1 MYDLLSVDSKQCSVH
16 DLQSV
21 DSKQG
26 TSFDVSLGGF
36 VKVHC
41 FGCDKNEWTLV
52 AEFVK
57 LSDYSTKD

>member
-41 FGCDKNEWTLV
+41 FGCEHLADTVIKMNGL
-52 AEFVK
+52 
-57 LSDYSTKD
+57 